1 MNIKELRNQHRL
13 TQKELAEL
21 IGVTVRTVERW
32 EAGDRSPSPQVLEL
46 LQIKL
51 SAFGGYVCKA
61 CGNPSPAGI
70 GYASHGH
77 TAWLASQS
85 ISECACGHSVKP

>member
-1 MNIKELRNQHRL
+1 MNKQ
-13 TQKELAEL
+13 
-21 IGVTVRTVERW
+21 
-32 EAGDRSPSPQVLEL
+32 EL
-46 LQIKL
+46 LEKAAALGINTADSEFQEVLASKG
-51 SAFGGYVCKA
+51 AFGGYVCKA

>member
-1 MNIKELRNQHRL
+1 MNIKELRTQHGL
-13 TQKELAEL
+13 TQKQLAEL
-21 IGVTVRTVERW
+21 IGVTTRTVERW
-32 EAGDRSPSPQVLEL
+32 EAGDRVPSPQVLEL

-51 SAFGGYVCKA
+51 GAFGGYVCKA